1 MVKVLV
7 GKSVAADVLLPPN
20 NSYRISQP
28 GSQEALPSYP
38 FPEQN
43 FLWERIWFLQCGHLF
58 VHIVYPLSRKPESIK
73 LMCLSAYCIFMV
85 QHQKMWNKPRAV
97 TSISLSIQLLLE
109 QQGSTGFIGRAGMV
123 WSNSSLFQNEWCLP
137 VTLSMTATVC
147 SPPRLSQ
154 TQDPELAEHRPHQ
167 VKFATSSAPIVC
179 YTSHPRQHHEG
190 TAIQTQQVVAQD
202 SNWLPTASFLSYL
215 AHLNN
220 IFFCQPWYSSLHTS
234 S

>member
-1 MVKVLV
+1 MHFLSLWYSTKRC
-7 GKSVAADVLLPPN
+7 GTSC
-20 NSYRISQP
+20 
-28 GSQEALPSYP
+28 AL
-38 FPEQN
+38 
-43 FLWERIWFLQCGHLF
+43 
-58 VHIVYPLSRKPESIK
+58 RK
-73 LMCLSAYCIFMV
+73 
-85 QHQKMWNKPRAV
+85 
-97 TSISLSIQLLLE
+97 SISLSIQLLLE

-147 SPPRLSQ
+147 SPPQLSQ